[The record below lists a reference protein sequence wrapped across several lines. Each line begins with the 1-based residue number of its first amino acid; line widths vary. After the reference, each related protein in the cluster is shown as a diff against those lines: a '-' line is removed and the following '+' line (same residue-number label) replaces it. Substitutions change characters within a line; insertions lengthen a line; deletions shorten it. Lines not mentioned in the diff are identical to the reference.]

1 MSRRWKI
8 GIAALALALAL
19 PAGTAAQQYQPD
31 SAEFSAGTVLPADA
45 PPVPATP
52 VVLPRMSPELAL
64 VTYLR
69 RQDAQSWGLA
79 SYSDVTVIEAELPDS
94 SQKAEYELK
103 RRYAAPKT
111 LEYTPLRFAGDGF
124 VRSNVIV
131 RLLQADVDHV
141 AKQEG
146 PQTAIDEQNYNFK
159 LLKSSEEVNGHPCWA
174 FKVKP
179 RKKRPGLFSGRVY
192 IDMNTGA
199 LRRAEGSIVKSP
211 SWWIKKVEFVQDYDE
226 IGGFFLPVRLQS
238 MAKARVI
245 GRAVVT
251 ILHRDYE
258 PAAAR
263 VTTAFGGGDGKT
275 N

>member
-1 MSRRWKI
+1 
-8 GIAALALALAL
+8 
-19 PAGTAAQQYQPD
+19 
-31 SAEFSAGTVLPADA
+31 
-45 PPVPATP
+45 
-52 VVLPRMSPELAL
+52 
-64 VTYLR
+64 
-69 RQDAQSWGLA
+69 
-79 SYSDVTVIEAELPDS
+79 
-94 SQKAEYELK
+94 
-103 RRYAAPKT
+103 
-111 LEYTPLRFAGDGF
+111 
-124 VRSNVIV
+124 
-131 RLLQADVDHV
+131 
-141 AKQEG
+141 
-146 PQTAIDEQNYNFK
+146 
-159 LLKSSEEVNGHPCWA
+159 
-174 FKVKP
+174 
-179 RKKRPGLFSGRVY
+179 VY